1 MKLFVLGLFSGFGV
15 MAIKDIIKHTLKK
28 NVLEYSTFKVN
39 MKIIY

>member
-28 NVLEYSTFKVN
+28 NDK
-39 MKIIY
+39 